1 MGGGGPNIW
10 QEYRPIRG
18 SVQWLLVQPSTC
30 ASLHVALL
38 KMLLKNKNAAL
49 LTPKFAWSTV
59 HTSNFFSKLSQCGVE
74 YILPTRKP
82 CSLSRVWC
90 ESSAGEFWSYRVH
103 MLRGAVPVP
112 PNVLAKNCLGWQVRY
127 SAEGE
132 GNGSRFQKFIQS
144 RVASTG
150 DSHHAHP
157 EQHLAVLPCPVAMQV
172 ALVFLK
178 DTGLW
183 LPSGRGEDLSVDSTF

>member
-82 CSLSRVWC
+82 CSLSRVWY

-112 PNVLAKNCLGWQVRY
+112 PNALAKNCTDWQVRY
-127 SAEGE
+127 SGEGE
-132 GNGSRFQKFIQS
+132 GDWR
-144 RVASTG
+144 
-150 DSHHAHP
+150 
-157 EQHLAVLPCPVAMQV
+157 
-172 ALVFLK
+172 
-178 DTGLW
+178 
-183 LPSGRGEDLSVDSTF
+183 LPSCPPRTAFGCIAMPCSHAGSPGFPRGHRTVTAFWERKRSQCRFHILGESTNH